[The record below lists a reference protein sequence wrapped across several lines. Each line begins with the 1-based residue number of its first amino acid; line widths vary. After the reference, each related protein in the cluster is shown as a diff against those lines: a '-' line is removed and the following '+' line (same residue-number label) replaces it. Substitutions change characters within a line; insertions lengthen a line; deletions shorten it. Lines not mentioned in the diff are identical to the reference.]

1 MEGSQERCN
10 FSQRTETDLDACFVK
25 ILACKERKLYSGIFS
40 LQVILV
46 HNLNVSNCCRSSLTR
61 PFSCSCVYVQG
72 HMSRPMWRSD
82 SNERSEVGSFLP
94 AYFLMKSPL
103 LFLLPCS
110 SASQLPLGSHMHS
123 TISSFSCGLC
133 KTSLWY

>member
-1 MEGSQERCN
+1 MEGYQERCN
-10 FSQRTETDLDACFVK
+10 LSQRTETDLDASFIK
-25 ILACKERKLYSGIFS
+25 ILACKERKLYSSIFS

-46 HNLNVSNCCRSSLTR
+46 HNLNVSNCCRCSLTR
-61 PFSCSCVYVQG
+61 PFTCSCVCTCRDTCHGPCGGQTATF
-72 HMSRPMWRSD
+72 
-82 SNERSEVGSFLP
+82 GSWFFSSSLF
-94 AYFLMKSPL
+94 FLMKSPL

-110 SASQLPLGSHMHS
+110 SASQLPLGLHMHS